1 MFRFE
6 RNPNKFHGNQ
16 SKMKPVQKIRAFI
29 LATLLVSG
37 ALFFSGC
44 GRGEVIVPKSEHE
57 KLFDNL
63 TSVLGNKQW
72 FLKAIYVNGVL
83 QSLTD
88 AQKRYYK
95 TYTKTQKP
103 FTATFL
109 DDDGNRGEAFLL
121 SVIQLRENIT
131 NGPLGALTRDYVV
144 KELTEKTLDI
154 EVVNPPGTPTQI
166 VREVYYAN

>member
-1 MFRFE
+1 
-6 RNPNKFHGNQ
+6 
-16 SKMKPVQKIRAFI
+16 MKPVQKMRAFI
-29 LATLLVSG
+29 LTTLLVSG

-44 GRGEVIVPKSEHE
+44 GKGEQIIPKSEHE

-63 TSVLGNKQW
+63 TSQLGNKQW

-83 QSLTD
+83 QPLTD

-95 TYTKTQKP
+95 TYTRTQSP

-109 DDDGNRGEAFLL
+109 DDDGNRGEAYLL
-121 SVIQLRENIT
+121 SVIQLKEVIN
-131 NGPLGALTRDYVV
+131 NGPLGAATRDYVV
-144 KELTEKTLDI
+144 RELTEKTLDI
-154 EVVNPPGTPTQI
+154 QVTNPPGFPAQI

>member
-1 MFRFE
+1 
-6 RNPNKFHGNQ
+6 
-16 SKMKPVQKIRAFI
+16 MKPVQKIKAFI

-37 ALFFSGC
+37 ALLFSGC
-44 GRGEVIVPKSEHE
+44 GKEQVPPKSEHE
-57 KLFDNL
+57 KLYDYL
-63 TSVLGNKQW
+63 TSEFGNKQW

-83 QSLTD
+83 RPLTD

-95 TYTKTQKP
+95 TYTRTQQR

-121 SVIQLRENIT
+121 SELQLQENIT
-131 NGPLGALTRDYVV
+131 NGPLGAIVRNYVV
-144 KELTEKTLDI
+144 RELTEKTLDI
-154 EVVNPPGTPTQI
+154 QISNSPGMPAQI

>member
-1 MFRFE
+1 
-6 RNPNKFHGNQ
+6 
-16 SKMKPVQKIRAFI
+16 MKPVQKMKAFI

-37 ALFFSGC
+37 ALLFSGC
-44 GRGEVIVPKSEHE
+44 GKGEQILPKSEHE

-63 TSVLGNKQW
+63 TSVLGNRQW

-83 QSLTD
+83 QPLTD

-95 TYTKTQKP
+95 TYTRTQTP

-109 DDDGNRGEAFLL
+109 DDDGNRGEAYLL
-121 SVIQLRENIT
+121 SVIQLKEVIN
-131 NGPLGALTRDYVV
+131 NGPLGAATRDYVV
-144 KELTEKTLDI
+144 RELTEKTLDI
-154 EVVNPPGTPTQI
+154 QVTNPPGTPAQI

>member
-6 RNPNKFHGNQ
+6 RNPSKFHGNQ
-16 SKMKPVQKIRAFI
+16 PKMKPVQKIRAFI

-37 ALFFSGC
+37 ALFFTGC
-44 GRGEVIVPKSEHE
+44 GKETVPPQSQHE

-72 FLKAIYVNGVL
+72 FLKEIYVNGVL
-83 QSLTD
+83 QPLTD

-95 TYTKTQKP
+95 TYTRTQNP

-144 KELTEKTLDI
+144 KVLTEKTLDI
-154 EVVNPPGTPTQI
+154 EVVNPPGAPTQI

>member
-6 RNPNKFHGNQ
+6 RNPNKFYGNQ

-44 GRGEVIVPKSEHE
+44 GKGDSILPKSEHE

-63 TSVLGNKQW
+63 TSPLGNKQW
-72 FLKAIYVNGVL
+72 FLKAIYENGVL
-83 QSLTD
+83 QPLTD

-95 TYTKTQKP
+95 TYTRTQTP

-109 DDDGNRGEAFLL
+109 DDDGNRGEAYLL
-121 SVIQLRENIT
+121 SVIQLKEVIT
-131 NGPLGALTRDYVV
+131 NSPLGAATRDYVV

-154 EVVNPPGTPTQI
+154 QVTSPPGTPAKV